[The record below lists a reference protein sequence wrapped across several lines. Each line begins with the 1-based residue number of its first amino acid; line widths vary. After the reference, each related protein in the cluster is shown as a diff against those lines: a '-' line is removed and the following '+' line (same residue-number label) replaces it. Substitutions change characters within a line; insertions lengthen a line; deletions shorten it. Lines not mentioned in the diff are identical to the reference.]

1 MAEETQQPPKVQ
13 LQTPQIELDR
23 QLLRDDDLL
32 NEEHLHRMDQVLLR
46 RNLDHVRMF
55 SRKLSLELQ
64 NFVHLYTPEANELRR
79 RIEKYMVMERMIE
92 KEMAR
97 RHTYGFGAR
106 TTHKRPIV
114 DIQPGPRTRLW
125 ITPGDRW
132 PGFGARFAC
141 PMAMRFEPRGGPADV
156 FRLGDPRVGRRLGR
170 RSQRHPHPARE
181 PRHRAKSERH
191 AALAE
196 LIGTPASELAPCGD
210 PAHDVVYLG
219 PGSGSTTMAEAD
231 EVRHLLGRTVLCRRF
246 SCCDDMGMRQPL
258 RHATRASGR

>member
-1 MAEETQQPPKVQ
+1 MTDETQQPPKVQ

-97 RHTYGFGAR
+97 RHTY
-106 TTHKRPIV
+106 
-114 DIQPGPRTRLW
+114 
-125 ITPGDRW
+125 
-132 PGFGARFAC
+132 
-141 PMAMRFEPRGGPADV
+141 
-156 FRLGDPRVGRRLGR
+156 
-170 RSQRHPHPARE
+170 
-181 PRHRAKSERH
+181 
-191 AALAE
+191 
-196 LIGTPASELAPCGD
+196 
-210 PAHDVVYLG
+210 
-219 PGSGSTTMAEAD
+219 
-231 EVRHLLGRTVLCRRF
+231 
-246 SCCDDMGMRQPL
+246 
-258 RHATRASGR
+258 